1 MATTAIENYLKQ
13 ILLLE
18 EETTDGSLI
27 SMGLLAETMK
37 VVPGTATAMVKRLA
51 DTGLLIYEPYG
62 GVRLS
67 KPGRTQALSILRRHR
82 LIETFLVQAL
92 GLDWSE
98 VHQEAEDLEHALS
111 DLVLDR
117 IDAFLHYPTADPHGD
132 PIPAI
137 DVSVSGVG
145 RKSILD
151 CSPGDRVRI
160 SRILD
165 QNQDFL
171 QFIDRCGL
179 KPGAEVLVQSV
190 DPAADTFLLS
200 VPGCD
205 TPTTMGRIAARKLMV
220 EPTV

>member
-18 EETTDGSLI
+18 EEATDRSLI
-27 SMGLLAETMK
+27 SMGLLAETMN
-37 VVPGTATAMVKRLA
+37 VAPGTATAMVKRLA

-67 KPGRTQALSILRRHR
+67 KPGRTQALAILRRHR

-117 IDAFLHYPTADPHGD
+117 IDAFLHFPTTDPHGD

-137 DVSVSGVG
+137 DGSIPGAG
-145 RKSILD
+145 HKSIPD
-151 CSPGDRVRI
+151 CATGDRVRI

-165 QNQDFL
+165 QRQAFL
-171 QFIDRCGL
+171 QFIDRCGM
-179 KPGAEVLVQSV
+179 KPGTVVLVQSV
-190 DPAADTFLLS
+190 DPIADTFLLS

-205 TPTTMGRIAARKLMV
+205 TPITMGREAARKLMV
-220 EPTV
+220 ESV